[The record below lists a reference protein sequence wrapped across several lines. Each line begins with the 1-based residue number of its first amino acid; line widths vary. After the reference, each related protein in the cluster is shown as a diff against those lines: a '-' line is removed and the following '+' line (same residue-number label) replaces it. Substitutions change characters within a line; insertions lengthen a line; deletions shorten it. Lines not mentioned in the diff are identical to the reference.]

1 MFYIYEIFNDI
12 TQRRYIG
19 LTQNPQE
26 RWKAHM
32 QLLKNHKHTAENI
45 VADYIRYGEDR
56 FSFRL
61 LDIAKTKEEGLDK
74 EAKYM
79 RKYQTYSDEFG
90 YNGLD
95 SRWSRSGFSRKIKD
109 SDLKRKIQSQ
119 GYKLRKIPYLLGVPY
134 NVFAVKMNNQHLFT
148 EKEWHKLNEYIS
160 ISHSER
166 RAKGYKR
173 RDDK

>member
-1 MFYIYEIFNDI
+1 
-12 TQRRYIG
+12 
-19 LTQNPQE
+19 
-26 RWKAHM
+26 
-32 QLLKNHKHTAENI
+32 
-45 VADYIRYGEDR
+45 
-56 FSFRL
+56 
-61 LDIAKTKEEGLDK
+61 
-74 EAKYM
+74 M

-95 SRWSRSGFSRKIKD
+95 SRWSRGGFPRKIKD

-119 GYKLRKIPYLLGVPY
+119 GYKLRKIPYLLGIPY

-148 EKEWHKLNEYIS
+148 EKEWRKLNEYIS